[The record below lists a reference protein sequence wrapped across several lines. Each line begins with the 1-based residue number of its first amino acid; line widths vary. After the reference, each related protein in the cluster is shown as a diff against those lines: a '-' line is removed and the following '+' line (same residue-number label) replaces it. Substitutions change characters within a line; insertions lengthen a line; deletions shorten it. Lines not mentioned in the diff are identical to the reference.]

1 MVAMVEYFNFKS
13 WSASLASPP
22 DFWRS
27 SSFADRLKHSFEGN
41 SWLWVVHKVAPSKA
55 NSLQSMF

>member
-1 MVAMVEYFNFKS
+1 MVEYFNFKS
-13 WSASLASPP
+13 WSTSLGSTP

-27 SSFADRLKHSFEGN
+27 SSFADRLKYSFEGN
-41 SWLWVVHKVAPSKA
+41 SWVWLVHKVAPSKA